1 MSLAAWIRPQPQRHP
16 RARRQRFPRV
26 CPTDRDL
33 VSRRRNTQQI

>member
-16 RARRQRFPRV
+16 RARWQRFRASA
-26 CPTDRDL
+26 PTDRDL